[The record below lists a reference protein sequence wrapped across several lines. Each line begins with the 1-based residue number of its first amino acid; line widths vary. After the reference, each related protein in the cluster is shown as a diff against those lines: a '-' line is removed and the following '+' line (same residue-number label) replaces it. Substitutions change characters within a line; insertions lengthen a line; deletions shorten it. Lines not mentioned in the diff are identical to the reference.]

1 MENSVY
7 VAVFSDQEFHYDDC
21 GYSHLPEFHAVFGV
35 FEDIGDAHLRIYGLI
50 YGCKYAKYEE
60 LEFNTDNIGGETYI
74 FKYVDEEH
82 GGYALYTLQVV
93 RKSITKKSDS

>member
-35 FEDIGDAHLRIYGLI
+35 FAGKRTEQTNAGTCVYSRLHQSPGAACEGSYFSFTKGDN
-50 YGCKYAKYEE
+50 
-60 LEFNTDNIGGETYI
+60 F
-74 FKYVDEEH
+74 H
-82 GGYALYTLQVV
+82 GSVFQGT
-93 RKSITKKSDS
+93 